1 MSNESRYEVYVDGN
15 EFNDVDLSEATSA
28 EEAWELV
35 TDWLMDHSNEQLNEV
50 HTGTANFEVAVT
62 DTDDDS
68 KFDQVFF
75 VHPDEPEDADG
86 EWEYLG
92 RLNNIEYQACDSID
106 GEDRWYWI
114 EDENNPA
121 DFGGLANRTYTQ
133 DTSMI
138 PDEFILDEEEEEAPE
153 YEEPRF
159 LITVNGEEVDEDEVC
174 RWEGIA
180 DLDDIEDA
188 DEMLDAVMA
197 YIQQGHRGNEDG
209 TRFDIAVESNEDEE
223 DTADGWVEF

>member
-1 MSNESRYEVYVDGN
+1 MSTESRFEVYVDGN

-28 EEAWELV
+28 EEAWDLV
-35 TDWLMDHSNEQLNEV
+35 TDWLLENSDEQLDEV
-50 HTGTANFEVAVT
+50 HTETISFDVYVT
-62 DTDDDS
+62 DLDDDS
-68 KFDQVFF
+68 RFRQDIF
-75 VHPDEPEDADG
+75 VHPDEPSDADG

-92 RLNNIEYQACDSID
+92 RLNNVEYRVCDSTG

-114 EDENNPA
+114 EDENNPT

-138 PDEFILDEEEEEAPE
+138 PDEFILEDEDEEAPE

-180 DLDDIEDA
+180 DLDDIDDA
-188 DEMLDAVMA
+188 DEMLDAVIA
-197 YIQQGHRGNEDG
+197 YIEQGHRGNEDG
-209 TRFDIAVESNEDEE
+209 TRFEIAVESNDDD
-223 DTADGWVEF
+223 DTADGWVQF

>member
-1 MSNESRYEVYVDGN
+1 MFTESRFEVYVDGY

-28 EEAWELV
+28 YDAWDQV
-35 TDWLMDHSNEQLNEV
+35 TDWLLDNAEEQLDEV
-50 HTGTANFEVAVT
+50 LTKTSGFSVSVT

-68 KFDQVFF
+68 RFAQAIF
-75 VHPDEPEDADG
+75 VHPDEPSDADG

-92 RLNNIEYQACDSID
+92 RLNNVEYRVCDSTG

-114 EDENNPA
+114 EDENNPT

-138 PDEFILDEEEEEAPE
+138 PDEFIVEDEEEEA
-153 YEEPRF
+153 RF
-159 LITVNGEEVDEDEVC
+159 TIQINGEEVDEREVC

-188 DEMLDAVMA
+188 DEMLDAVME
-197 YIQQGHRGNEDG
+197 YLSQGHRGNEDG
-209 TRFDIAVESNEDEE
+209 TRFDFVVESNENDE
-223 DTADGWVEF
+223 DTAEGWLEF